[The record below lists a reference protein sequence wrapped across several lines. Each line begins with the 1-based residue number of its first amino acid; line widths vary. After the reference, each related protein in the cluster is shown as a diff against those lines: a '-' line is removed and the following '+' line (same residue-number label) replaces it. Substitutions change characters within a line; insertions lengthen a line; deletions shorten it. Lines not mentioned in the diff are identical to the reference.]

1 MTRYITL
8 DQVMELHRQ
17 IIQQSGGG
25 TGVRDQGALESAI
38 AQPRMTF
45 GGEDL
50 YATVVEKSAALGFSL
65 IMNHPFVD
73 GNKRVGHAAIEVS
86 LVINGLEIIAPVD
99 EQETIILS
107 LANGSIDRQTFTD
120 WLISRVD
127 DLSQSQ
133 ARI

>member
-1 MTRYITL
+1 
-8 DQVMELHRQ
+8 
-17 IIQQSGGG
+17 
-25 TGVRDQGALESAI
+25 LESAI
-38 AQPRMTF
+38 AQPRMIF
-45 GGEDL
+45 GGEEL
-50 YATVVEKSAALGFSL
+50 YATVVEKAAALGFSL

-73 GNKRVGHAAIEVS
+73 GNKRVGHAAIEVF

-107 LANGSIDRQTFTD
+107 LANGSIDRQTFSD

-133 ARI
+133 SQARI